1 MKFTARL
8 CHTHRHRRLFKYDFS
23 FLDVI
28 VTPQIIFSYNKVKDR
43 AQALSQL
50 ALKYKVN
57 VLVAVKSLPDKMLLS
72 AIQKNLQGF
81 DISNSKEYS
90 FTSNIGFHFITN
102 CPILDLSF
110 VQQIP
115 AGQYLISCNS
125 LYYYQEILKLDHP
138 FVLRLRSTDF
148 LSEAQSY
155 KSRFGLGRKQVLDLK
170 ESLHKDPQ
178 FSGFHFHH
186 GSEKNT
192 MMTYKSA
199 ISAIKNLISDLGVK
213 KSLSINLGGGFAQFT
228 IGEIEEILIFAR
240 HELSEHEL
248 YIEPGR
254 YFTESAGSCF
264 SQVMDIQEDGEDLLV
279 SLNVSRESHLKWSRI
294 DKIQVL
300 NVGKDR
306 PKYNAKRISFY
317 GNTCYENDLIGINH
331 YDNDC
336 TIMIGDT
343 VILSNVSGYSLAWNT
358 SFNGIPRINFEIK

>member
-1 MKFTARL
+1 MVSL
-8 CHTHRHRRLFKYDFS
+8 
-23 FLDVI
+23 LDVT
-28 VTPQIIFSYNKVKDR
+28 VTPQITFSFNKIKER

-57 VLVAVKSLPDKMLLS
+57 VLLAVKSIPDKMLIS
-72 AIQKNLQGF
+72 AIQNNLQGF
-81 DISNSKEYS
+81 DISNSQEFGLS
-90 FTSNIGFHFITN
+90 SNIGFQFITN
-102 CPILDLSF
+102 CPLIDLNF
-110 VQQIP
+110 TQQIP

-125 LYYYQEILKLDHP
+125 LYYYQEIIKLNHP
-138 FVLRLRSTDF
+138 FVLRLRSNEF
-148 LSEAQSY
+148 IAGPHSY

-170 ESLHKDPQ
+170 ETLHKNPD

-186 GSEKNT
+186 GSEKNSIV
-192 MMTYKSA
+192 TYMSA

-213 KSLSINLGGGFAQFT
+213 KSLAINLGGGFAQLT

-240 HELSEHEL
+240 QELSEHEL

-254 YFTESAGSCF
+254 YFTESVGSCF

-279 SLNVSRESHLKWSRI
+279 SLNVSKESHLKWSRI
-294 DKIQVL
+294 DRIQVL

-306 PKYNAKRISFY
+306 PTYKAKRISFY